1 MMDTSSYGS
10 AFKILALLILSFIIF
25 TGKEKNK
32 KYLISF
38 FAVYALASFLDSIH
52 LKYIESKVVG
62 NQDIKLD
69 SDIYENYAN
78 ILICAISIGYIC
90 CYMH

>member
-1 MMDTSSYGS
+1 MDMSSYGS
-10 AFKILALLILSFIIF
+10 ALKIIALLIFSFIIF
-25 TGKEKNK
+25 TNKEKNK
-32 KYLISF
+32 QYLIAF
-38 FAVYALASFLDSIH
+38 FAVYALASFMVSIH

-69 SDIYENYAN
+69 SGIYESYAN
-78 ILICAISIGYIC
+78 ILICAIVIAYIC